1 MSPWQQR
8 GTFRGSR
15 PQRGDFGWRDW
26 AIDGLVVAAII
37 IAAIAVSYLP
47 L

>member
-15 PQRGDFGWRDW
+15 QQHADFGWRDW

-37 IAAIAVSYLP
+37 TAAIVASYL